1 MRVMVFVILAVVLVS
16 ACAPA
21 VEEEVVTLPEETVID
36 EGPIATPETPPAL
49 EQCAAA
55 GYRQLIGTQ
64 LADAQLVGNETL
76 RIYEVTEIIT
86 QEYLPQRTNIVFDAD
101 GLIARVYCG

>member
-64 LADAQLVGNETL
+64 LADARGDPCMVLGSA
-76 RIYEVTEIIT
+76 VTEIEA
-86 QEYLPQRTNIVFDAD
+86 EYIH
-101 GLIARVYCG
+101 ARRYQFGDHVS